1 MVNEV
6 YLLGNLADDPNVDA
20 YEDDGVNRSFSTLSI
35 IASYAPSMEA
45 GSIMGNLFG
54 VVLVVIS
61 PVFFSMDQAPVI
73 LRWLGW
79 VSPMR
84 YAADGVMKSLSGQ
97 TDVWLEFLILT
108 GFALV
113 TTSLGLWKMKWRDR

>member
-1 MVNEV
+1 
-6 YLLGNLADDPNVDA
+6 
-20 YEDDGVNRSFSTLSI
+20 
-35 IASYAPSMEA
+35 
-45 GSIMGNLFG
+45 
-54 VVLVVIS
+54 
-61 PVFFSMDQAPVI
+61 MDQAPTV

-84 YAADGVMKSLSGQ
+84 YAADGVMKSLSGS